1 MNETFS
7 FGEAL
12 AKLQTGHRVARLGWN
27 GKGMWLRYEDRSG
40 VMQPFISM
48 KTADNKFVVWSATAT
63 DLLATDWI
71 VVGFENRED
80 NN

>member
-1 MNETFS
+1 
-7 FGEAL
+7 
-12 AKLQTGHRVARLGWN
+12 
-27 GKGMWLRYEDRSG
+27 MWLRYEDRAG
-40 VMQPFISM
+40 VMQPFICM

>member
-1 MNETFS
+1 
-7 FGEAL
+7 
-12 AKLQTGHRVARLGWN
+12 
-27 GKGMWLRYEDRSG
+27 
-40 VMQPFISM
+40 
-48 KTADNKFVVWSATAT
+48 VWSATAT

>member
-1 MNETFS
+1 MNETFG

-12 AKLQTGHRVARLGWN
+12 AKLQTGHRVTRLGWN
-27 GKGMWLRYEDRSG
+27 GKGMWLRYEDHAG
-40 VMQPFISM
+40 VMQPFICM